1 MSITNS
7 ITDIIPVIRGL
18 IDDKNR
24 IDGRD
29 SYVFNGTDNIFT
41 LTEDFVSESTIVV
54 FQNSIQ
60 LDSQDFSYDSDNNQ
74 VTIIFISSGFSLNE
88 DDNILIKYNYNKKYS
103 DTEIQGFLESSL
115 VYFPQYQYKK
125 IFEVNTNNEVV
136 AINDLNPTT
145 EELYIIAQIASIL
158 IDPQNVRIAIPDLSI
173 SAKRDKSDQD
183 QIKEVFIYFKNFV
196 GTIDFEVKNHLLDHH

>member
-1 MSITNS
+1 MITNS
-7 ITDIIPVIRGL
+7 VSDIIPVIRGL

-41 LTEDFVSESTIVV
+41 LTEDFVSESTIAV
-54 FQNSIQ
+54 FQNSTQ
-60 LDSQDFSYDSDNNQ
+60 LDSQDWSYDSDNNQ
-74 VTIIFISSGFSLNE
+74 VTIVFISSGLSLNE

-103 DTEIQGFLESSL
+103 DIEIQGFLESSL

-136 AINDLNPTT
+136 AINDLDPTT

-183 QIKEVFIYFKNFV
+183 QIKEVFAYFKNFV
-196 GTIDFEVKNHLLDHH
+196 GTIDFEEIRHLTD

>member
-1 MSITNS
+1 MITNS
-7 ITDIIPVIRGL
+7 VSDIIPVIRGL

-29 SYVFNGTDNIFT
+29 SYVFNGTDNVFT
-41 LTEDFVSESTIVV
+41 LTEDFVSESTIAV
-54 FQNSIQ
+54 FQNSTQ
-60 LDSQDFSYDSDNNQ
+60 LDSQDWSYDSDNNQ
-74 VTIIFISSGFSLNE
+74 VTIVFISSGLSLNE

-103 DTEIQGFLESSL
+103 DIEIQGFLESSL

-136 AINDLNPTT
+136 AINDLDPTT

-183 QIKEVFIYFKNFV
+183 QIKEVFTYFKNFV
-196 GTIDFEVKNHLLDHH
+196 GTIDFEEIRHLTD

>member
-1 MSITNS
+1 MITNS
-7 ITDIIPVIRGL
+7 VSDIISVIRGL

-29 SYVFNGTDNIFT
+29 AFPPFSGDNVYT
-41 LTEDFVSESTIVV
+41 LSEDFVSELTIAV
-54 FQNSIQ
+54 FQNGTQ
-60 LDSQDFSYDSDNNQ
+60 LDSQDFSYNSDNNQ
-74 VTIIFISSGFSLNE
+74 VTINFISSGLSLNT

-115 VYFPQYQYKK
+115 SYFVKHQYKK
-125 IFEVNTNNEVV
+125 VFEVNSGNEVV
-136 AINDLNPTT
+136 AVNDLDPTT

-183 QIKEVFIYFKNFV
+183 QIKDVFVYFKNFI
-196 GTIDFEVKNHLLDHH
+196 GTIEFEEIRHLTD